1 MRIDQGITLEP
12 KLQTAVDELAG
23 MISERFPDAVF
34 QVSRHPD
41 EAGTVLLDAIVD
53 VDDTE
58 PVNELIFERMEQLRL
73 DEGVP
78 ILVIPLRT
86 PERVAKLREA
96 IQVGQALREVV
107 VPTP

>member
-1 MRIDQGITLEP
+1 MTIEQPFELSPR
-12 KLQTAVDELAG
+12 LQSAVDELAG
-23 MISERFPDAVF
+23 RIAERYPSAAFR
-34 QVSRHPD
+34 VSRHPD

-58 PVNELIFERMEQLRL
+58 PVNDLIFERMEQLRL

-86 PERVAKLREA
+86 PERVARLLAEM
-96 IQVGQALREVV
+96 QATPRAHLPV
-107 VPTP
+107 VPV

>member
-1 MRIDQGITLEP
+1 MKIDQTITLEP
-12 KLQTAVDELAG
+12 KLQAAVDELAG
-23 MISERFPDAVF
+23 MIADHYPSAVF
-34 QVSRHPD
+34 QVSHHPD

-53 VDDTE
+53 IADTE
-58 PVNELIFERMEQLRL
+58 PVNELIFDRMEQLRL

-96 IQVGQALREVV
+96 MQAAQRST
-107 VPTP
+107 VPATMS

>member
-1 MRIDQGITLEP
+1 MRIDQTIALEP
-12 KLQTAVDELAG
+12 KLQAAVDELAG
-23 MISERFPDAVF
+23 MIADQYPSAVF
-34 QVSRHPD
+34 QVSHHPD

-78 ILVIPLRT
+78 VLVIPLRT

-96 IQVGQALREVV
+96 MQAVQRST
-107 VPTP
+107 VPAAMG

>member
-1 MRIDQGITLEP
+1 MTTDQFFALEP
-12 KLQTAVDELAG
+12 KMQTAVVELAG
-23 MISERFPDAVF
+23 MIADHYPSAAF
-34 QVSRHPD
+34 QVSHHPD

-86 PERVAKLREA
+86 PKRVTKLREA
-96 IQVGQALREVV
+96 MQAAQRSA
-107 VPTP
+107 VPASLA